1 MKGIGGSTAAE
12 QLADLSRWAEIAPAI
27 GQDERLARIEKAR
40 KLTRDLGADA
50 LIIGAGASLR
60 YFAGVSW
67 GGTERLVALMIP
79 VTGDP
84 IMIAPYFELGS
95 LEAELA
101 IPVEIRLWQEDE
113 SPTAL
118 VADACRAWGATALAI
133 DPALPFL
140 FVDRIAKSAPGLT
153 LTSGA
158 AAVDGCRMHKSAA
171 EIALMQ
177 QAKSMT
183 LEAHRRAA
191 LILREGIRASEVI
204 RFIGDCHRAMGAG
217 AGGSGSSTFCMVQF
231 GRGSAFPHGLPGDP
245 ELHEGDMVLID
256 TGTTVH
262 GYHSDITRSYVF
274 GKPDDEQRR
283 IWDLEKA
290 AQAAAFDAA
299 QPGHPCEVVD
309 GAARRVLEA
318 AGLGPDYALP
328 GLPHRTGH
336 GIGLSIHEPAYLV
349 RGDTTPLATGM
360 CFSNEPMI
368 VIPDRFGIRLED
380 HFYMTDGGPRW
391 FTEPQ
396 VAIDA
401 PFG

>member
-1 MKGIGGSTAAE
+1 MTGIGGSSTSE
-12 QLADLSRWAEIAPAI
+12 QLATTAPWDEIAPPI
-27 GQDERLARIEKAR
+27 SREERLARIEKAR
-40 KLTRDLGADA
+40 ALTRDSGADA

-60 YFAGVSW
+60 YFAGVPW
-67 GGTERLVALMIP
+67 GGSERLVAMLIP
-79 VTGDP
+79 VNGDP
-84 IMIAPYFELGS
+84 LIIAPFFELGS
-95 LEAELA
+95 LEAELQITA
-101 IPVEIRLWQEDE
+101 SFRLWQEDE

-118 VADACRAWGATALAI
+118 VADACRAWGAGTLAI

-140 FVDRIAKSAPGLT
+140 FVDRIAKDAPGLT
-153 LTSGA
+153 LLSGA
-158 AAVDGCRMHKSAA
+158 AAVDGCRMHKSPA

-183 LEAHRRAA
+183 LEVHRRAA
-191 LILREGIRASEVI
+191 LTLREGIRASEVV
-204 RFIGDCHRAMGAG
+204 RFIDEAHRAI
-217 AGGSGSSTFCMVQF
+217 GGVGSSFCIVQF
-231 GRGSAFPHGLPGDP
+231 GRGTAFPHGLPGDP
-245 ELHEGDMVLID
+245 ELREGDMVLID
-256 TGTTVH
+256 TGTTVQ

-274 GKPDDEQRR
+274 GTPNDEQRC

-290 AQAAAFDAA
+290 AQAAAFVAA
-299 QPGHPCEVVD
+299 QPGRPCESVD
-309 GAARRVLEA
+309 QAARDVLEA

-349 RGDTTPLATGM
+349 RGDTTPLGLGM

-380 HFYMTDGGPRW
+380 HFYMTENGPRW
-391 FTEPQ
+391 FTQPQ
-396 VAIDA
+396 MAIDR

>member
-1 MKGIGGSTAAE
+1 MSGIGGSSAAE
-12 QLADLSRWAEIAPAI
+12 QLASLTPWDRTAAPIDL
-27 GQDERLARIEKAR
+27 DERLARIEKAR
-40 KLTRDLGADA
+40 KLTHDSGADA
-50 LIIGAGASLR
+50 LIVGAGTSLR
-60 YFAGVSW
+60 YFAGVPW
-67 GGTERLVALMIP
+67 GGTERLVAMLVP

-84 IMIAPYFELGS
+84 LIIAPYFELGS
-95 LEAELA
+95 LQAELQITA
-101 IPVEIRLWQEDE
+101 EFRLWHEDQ

-118 VADACRAWGATALAI
+118 VADACRAWGVGTLAI

-140 FVDRIAKSAPGLT
+140 FVDRIAKDAPGLT

-158 AAVDGCRMHKSAA
+158 SAVDGCRMHKSLA
-171 EIALMQ
+171 EIGLMQ

-183 LEAHRRAA
+183 LEVHRRAA
-191 LILREGIRASEVI
+191 LTLREGIRASEVI
-204 RFIGDCHRAMGAG
+204 RFIDQAHRAI
-217 AGGSGSSTFCMVQF
+217 GGTGSTFCMVQF
-231 GRGSAFPHGLPGDP
+231 GHGTAFPHGVPGDP
-245 ELHEGDMVLID
+245 ELREGDMVLID
-256 TGTTVH
+256 TGTTVQ

-274 GKPDDEQRR
+274 GRPNDEQRR

-290 AQAAAFDAA
+290 AQAAAFAAA
-299 QPGHPCEVVD
+299 QPGRACETVD
-309 GAARRVLEA
+309 QAARDVLEA

-349 RGDTTPLATGM
+349 RGDKTPLATGM

-380 HFYMTDGGPRW
+380 HFYMAEDGPRW

-396 VAIDA
+396 VAIDN

>member
-1 MKGIGGSTAAE
+1 MSGIGGSSPAE
-12 QLADLSRWAEIAPAI
+12 QLAAITPWDRIAAPI
-27 GQDERLARIEKAR
+27 SLDERLARIEKAR
-40 KLTRDLGADA
+40 KLTRDSGADA
-50 LIIGAGASLR
+50 LIIGAGTSLR
-60 YFAGVSW
+60 YFAGVPW
-67 GGTERLVALMIP
+67 GGTERLVAMLIP

-84 IMIAPYFELGS
+84 LIIAPYFELGS
-95 LEAELA
+95 LSAEMQITA
-101 IPVEIRLWQEDE
+101 EFRLWQEDE

-118 VADACRAWGATALAI
+118 VADACRAWGVGTLAI

-140 FVDRIAKSAPGLT
+140 FVDRIAKSAPGLS
-153 LTSGA
+153 LISGA
-158 AAVDGCRMHKSAA
+158 AAVDGCRMHKSPA

-183 LEAHRRAA
+183 LEVHRRAA
-191 LILREGIRASEVI
+191 LTLREGICASEVI
-204 RFIGDCHRAMGAG
+204 RFIDQAHRAIGGAG
-217 AGGSGSSTFCMVQF
+217 STFCMVQF
-231 GRGSAFPHGLPGDP
+231 GHGTAFPHGVPGDP
-245 ELHEGDMVLID
+245 ELREGDMVLID
-256 TGTTVH
+256 TGTTVQ

-274 GKPDDEQRR
+274 GQANDEQRR

-290 AQAAAFDAA
+290 AQAAAFAA
-299 QPGHPCEVVD
+299 ARPGAPCESVD
-309 GAARRVLEA
+309 QAARDVLEA

-349 RGDTTPLATGM
+349 RGDTTPLGTGM

-380 HFYMTDGGPRW
+380 HFYMAEDGPRW

>member
-1 MKGIGGSTAAE
+1 MSGIGGSSPAE
-12 QLADLSRWAEIAPAI
+12 QLAAITPWDRIAAPI
-27 GQDERLARIEKAR
+27 SLDERLARIEKAR
-40 KLTRDLGADA
+40 QLTRDSGADA
-50 LIIGAGASLR
+50 LIIGAGTSLR
-60 YFAGVSW
+60 YFAGVPW
-67 GGTERLVALMIP
+67 GGTERLVAMLIP
-79 VTGDP
+79 VTGNP
-84 IMIAPYFELGS
+84 LIIAPYFELGS
-95 LEAELA
+95 LSAEMQITA
-101 IPVEIRLWQEDE
+101 EFRLWQEDE

-118 VADACRAWGATALAI
+118 VADACRAWGVGTLAI

-140 FVDRIAKSAPGLT
+140 FVDRIAKSAPGLS
-153 LTSGA
+153 LVSGA
-158 AAVDGCRMHKSAA
+158 AAVDGCRMHKSPA

-183 LEAHRRAA
+183 LEVHRRAA
-191 LILREGIRASEVI
+191 LTLREGICASEVI
-204 RFIGDCHRAMGAG
+204 RFIDQAHRAIGGAG
-217 AGGSGSSTFCMVQF
+217 STFCMVQF
-231 GRGSAFPHGLPGDP
+231 GHGTAFPHGVPGDP
-245 ELHEGDMVLID
+245 ELREGDMVLID
-256 TGTTVH
+256 TGTTVQ
-262 GYHSDITRSYVF
+262 GYYSDITRSYVF
-274 GKPDDEQRR
+274 GQANDEQRR

-290 AQAAAFDAA
+290 AQAAAFAA
-299 QPGHPCEVVD
+299 ARPGAPCESVD
-309 GAARRVLEA
+309 QAARDVLEA

-349 RGDTTPLATGM
+349 RGDTTPLGTGM

-380 HFYMTDGGPRW
+380 HFYMAEDGPRW

>member
-1 MKGIGGSTAAE
+1 MSGIGGSSPAE
-12 QLADLSRWAEIAPAI
+12 QLAAITPWDRIAAPI
-27 GQDERLARIEKAR
+27 SLDERLARIEKAR
-40 KLTRDLGADA
+40 KLTRDSGADA
-50 LIIGAGASLR
+50 LIIGAGTSLR
-60 YFAGVSW
+60 YFAGVPW
-67 GGTERLVALMIP
+67 GGTERLVAMLIP

-84 IMIAPYFELGS
+84 LIIAPYFELGS
-95 LEAELA
+95 LSAEMQITA
-101 IPVEIRLWQEDE
+101 EFRLWQEDE

-118 VADACRAWGATALAI
+118 VADACRAWGVGTLAI

-140 FVDRIAKSAPGLT
+140 FVDRIAKSAPGLS
-153 LTSGA
+153 LISGA
-158 AAVDGCRMHKSAA
+158 AAVDGCRMHKSPA

-183 LEAHRRAA
+183 LEVHRRAA
-191 LILREGIRASEVI
+191 LTLREGICASEVI
-204 RFIGDCHRAMGAG
+204 RFIDQAHRAI
-217 AGGSGSSTFCMVQF
+217 GGTGSTFCMVQF
-231 GRGSAFPHGLPGDP
+231 GHGTAFPHGVPGDP
-245 ELHEGDMVLID
+245 ELREGDMVLID
-256 TGTTVH
+256 TGTTVQ

-274 GKPDDEQRR
+274 GQANDEQRR

-290 AQAAAFDAA
+290 AQAAAFAA
-299 QPGHPCEVVD
+299 ARPGAPCESVD
-309 GAARRVLEA
+309 QAARDVLEA

-349 RGDTTPLATGM
+349 RGDTTPLGTGM

-380 HFYMTDGGPRW
+380 HFYMAEDGPRW

>member
-1 MKGIGGSTAAE
+1 MSGIGGSSAAE
-12 QLADLSRWAEIAPAI
+12 QLASLTPWDRTAAPIDL
-27 GQDERLARIEKAR
+27 DERLARIEKAR
-40 KLTRDLGADA
+40 KLTRDSGADA
-50 LIIGAGASLR
+50 LIVGAGTSLR
-60 YFAGVSW
+60 YFAGVPW
-67 GGTERLVALMIP
+67 GGTERLVAMLVP

-84 IMIAPYFELGS
+84 LIIAPYFELGS
-95 LEAELA
+95 LQAELQITA
-101 IPVEIRLWQEDE
+101 EFRLWHEDQ

-118 VADACRAWGATALAI
+118 VADACRAWGVGTLAI

-140 FVDRIAKSAPGLT
+140 FVDRIAKDAPELT

-158 AAVDGCRMHKSAA
+158 SAVDGCRMHKSLA
-171 EIALMQ
+171 EIGLMQ

-183 LEAHRRAA
+183 LEVHRRAA
-191 LILREGIRASEVI
+191 LTLREGIRASEVI
-204 RFIGDCHRAMGAG
+204 RFIDQAHRAI
-217 AGGSGSSTFCMVQF
+217 GGTGSTFCMVQF
-231 GRGSAFPHGLPGDP
+231 GHGTAFPHGVPGDP
-245 ELHEGDMVLID
+245 ELREGDMVLID
-256 TGTTVH
+256 TGTTVQ

-274 GKPDDEQRR
+274 GQASDEQRR

-290 AQAAAFDAA
+290 AQAAAFAAA
-299 QPGHPCEVVD
+299 QPGRACETVD
-309 GAARRVLEA
+309 QAARDVLEA

-349 RGDTTPLATGM
+349 RGDKTPLATGM

-380 HFYMTDGGPRW
+380 HFYMAEDGPRW

-396 VAIDA
+396 VAIDN

>member
-1 MKGIGGSTAAE
+1 MKGIGGSTAIE
-12 QLADLSRWAEIAPAI
+12 QLAGLAPWQDIAPAI
-27 GQDERLARIEKAR
+27 TIEERLARIEKAR
-40 KLTRDLGADA
+40 KLTRDAGADA
-50 LIIGAGASLR
+50 LIVGAGTSLR

-67 GGTERLVALMIP
+67 GGTERLVALLIP
-79 VTGDP
+79 VSGDP
-84 IMIAPYFELGS
+84 VMIAPFFELGS
-95 LEAELA
+95 LQAELE
-101 IPVEIRLWQEDE
+101 IDVEIRLWQEDE

-118 VADACRAWGATALAI
+118 VADACRAWNASTLAI

-140 FVDRIAKSAPGLT
+140 FVDRIAKSAPGLA

-158 AAVDGCRMHKSAA
+158 PAIDGCRMHKSPA

-204 RFIGDCHRAMGAG
+204 RFIGDAHHAMGG
-217 AGGSGSSTFCMVQF
+217 PGSTFCMVQF

-245 ELHEGDMVLID
+245 ELHEGDVVLID

-274 GKPDDEQRR
+274 GTPNDEQRR
-283 IWDLEKA
+283 IWDLEHA
-290 AQAAAFDAA
+290 AQSAAFEAA
-299 QPGHPCEVVD
+299 RPGAPCESVD
-309 GAARRVLEA
+309 AAARRVLEA

-380 HFYMTDGGPRW
+380 HFYMADDGPRW

-396 VAIDA
+396 PAIDA

>member
-1 MKGIGGSTAAE
+1 MTGIGGSNPAQ
-12 QLADLSRWAEIAPAI
+12 QLAAITPWTDIAAPI
-27 GQDERLARIEKAR
+27 STDERLARIEKAR
-40 KLTRDLGADA
+40 QLTRDSGADA
-50 LIIGAGASLR
+50 LIIGAGTSLR
-60 YFAGVSW
+60 YFAGVPW
-67 GGTERLVALMIP
+67 GATERLVALLIP

-84 IMIAPYFELGS
+84 VLIAPYFELGS
-95 LEAELA
+95 LEAEMQVKA
-101 IPVEIRLWQEDE
+101 EFRLWQEDQ

-118 VADACRAWGATALAI
+118 VADACKAWGANTLAI

-140 FVDRIAKSAPGLT
+140 FVDRIAHDAPGLA
-153 LTSGA
+153 LVSGA
-158 AAVDGCRMHKSAA
+158 AAVDGCRMTKSPA

-183 LEAHRRAA
+183 LEVHRRAA
-191 LILREGIRASEVI
+191 LTLREGIRASEVI
-204 RFIGDCHRAMGAG
+204 RFIDQAHRAINGGGAG
-217 AGGSGSSTFCMVQF
+217 STFCMVQF
-231 GRGSAFPHGLPGDP
+231 GHGTAFPHGVPGDP
-245 ELHEGDMVLID
+245 ELREGDMVLID
-256 TGTTVH
+256 TGTTVQ

-274 GKPDDEQRR
+274 GRANDEQRR

-290 AQAAAFDAA
+290 AQAAAFAAA
-299 QPGHPCEVVD
+299 QPGRPCETVD
-309 GAARRVLEA
+309 QAARDVLEA

-336 GIGLSIHEPAYLV
+336 GIGLSIHEPCYLV

-368 VIPDRFGIRLED
+368 VIPDRFGVRLED
-380 HFYMTDGGPRW
+380 HFYMTDEGPKW

-396 VAIDA
+396 PAIDA

>member
-1 MKGIGGSTAAE
+1 MKGIGGSTATE
-12 QLADLSRWAEIAPAI
+12 QLAELGPWQDAAPAI
-27 GQDERLARIEKAR
+27 SREERLVRIEKAR
-40 KLTRDLGADA
+40 RLTRDSGADA
-50 LIIGAGASLR
+50 LIVGAGTSLR
-60 YFAGVSW
+60 YFAGVPW
-67 GGTERLVALMIP
+67 GGTERLVALLIP
-79 VTGDP
+79 GSGDP
-84 IMIAPYFELGS
+84 VMIAPYFELGS
-95 LEAELA
+95 LQAELA
-101 IPVEIRLWQEDE
+101 IEVDIRLWQEDE

-118 VADACRAWGATALAI
+118 VADACRAWNATTLAI

-140 FVDRIAKSAPGLT
+140 FVDRIAKSAPGVT

-158 AAVDGCRMHKSAA
+158 SAIDGCRMHKSAG

-191 LILREGIRASEVI
+191 LILREGIKASEVI
-204 RFIGDCHRAMGAG
+204 RFIGDAHRAMGG
-217 AGGSGSSTFCMVQF
+217 PGNTFCMVQF

-274 GKPDDEQRR
+274 GTPNDEQRR
-283 IWDLEKA
+283 IWDLEYA

-299 QPGHPCEVVD
+299 RPGSPCESVD
-309 GAARRVLEA
+309 AAARRVLEA

-349 RGDTTPLATGM
+349 RGDTTPLGTGM

-380 HFYMTDGGPRW
+380 HFYMTDDGPRW

-396 VAIDA
+396 PAIDA

>member
-1 MKGIGGSTAAE
+1 MKGIGGSNAVE
-12 QLADLSRWAEIAPAI
+12 QLATITPWATPAAPI
-27 GQDERLARIEKAR
+27 TQDERLARIEKAR
-40 KLTRDLGADA
+40 RLTRDSGADA
-50 LIIGAGASLR
+50 LLIAAGTSLR
-60 YFAGVSW
+60 YFAGVPW
-67 GGTERLVALMIP
+67 GGTERLVAMLIP

-84 IMIAPYFELGS
+84 VMIAPHFELGS
-95 LEAELA
+95 LQAEMQ
-101 IPVEIRLWQEDE
+101 ISTDYRLWQEDQ

-118 VADACRAWGATALAI
+118 VADMCRGWGADTLAI

-140 FVDRIAKSAPGLT
+140 FVDRIARDAPALT
-153 LTSGA
+153 LVSGA
-158 AAVDGCRMHKSAA
+158 PAIDGCRMHKSPA

-183 LEAHRRAA
+183 LEIHRRAA

-204 RFIGDCHRAMGAG
+204 RFIDEGHRKIGGAP
-217 AGGSGSSTFCMVQF
+217 STFCMVQF
-231 GRGSAFPHGLPGDP
+231 GHGTAFPHGVPGDP
-245 ELHEGDMVLID
+245 QLREGDMVLID
-256 TGTTVH
+256 TGTTVQ

-274 GKPDDEQRR
+274 GTPDDEQRR
-283 IWDLEKA
+283 IWDLEHA
-290 AQAAAFDAA
+290 AQAAAFAAA
-299 QPGHPCEVVD
+299 QPGHACESVD
-309 GAARRVLEA
+309 QAARDVLEA
-318 AGLGPDYALP
+318 GGLGPDYNLP

-349 RGDTTPLATGM
+349 RGDKTPLATGM

-380 HFYMTDGGPRW
+380 HFYMADDGPRW
-391 FTEPQ
+391 FTQPQ